1 MISVFVIDDSAVM
14 RQVMS
19 EIINHDRHLK
29 LSGVASDPV
38 LAERKMKL
46 NWPDVIL
53 LDIEMPKMDGIT
65 FLKKIMQERPTPII
79 ICSTLA
85 QKNTSTAM
93 EALSSGAVDVIA
105 KPTAGLNDFLH
116 SSGITEIVE
125 SIKAAGKARVKSMS
139 YTSSTCIRENYTA
152 DKILP
157 VAPSTSSIK
166 TQKIIAI
173 GASTGGT
180 DAIQTLLGLIPQN
193 YPPIVIVQHMPE
205 KFTHAFATRLN
216 QVSVHDVK
224 EAQTGDKL
232 TLGKVFIAPGGK
244 HLLVNRQGTDYYLE
258 VKDGPLVSRHKPSVD
273 VLFRSVAQ
281 SAGKNAIGIILT
293 GMGDD
298 GANGMLEMKKQ
309 GAINFAESESSCVV
323 FGMPKEAIARGGVD
337 KVYSLHNIPYQL
349 QKVLS

>member
-1 MISVFVIDDSAVM
+1 
-14 RQVMS
+14 
-19 EIINHDRHLK
+19 
-29 LSGVASDPV
+29 
-38 LAERKMKL
+38 
-46 NWPDVIL
+46 
-53 LDIEMPKMDGIT
+53 
-65 FLKKIMQERPTPII
+65 
-79 ICSTLA
+79 
-85 QKNTSTAM
+85 
-93 EALSSGAVDVIA
+93 
-105 KPTAGLNDFLH
+105 
-116 SSGITEIVE
+116 
-125 SIKAAGKARVKSMS
+125 
-139 YTSSTCIRENYTA
+139 
-152 DKILP
+152 
-157 VAPSTSSIK
+157 
-166 TQKIIAI
+166 
-173 GASTGGT
+173 
-180 DAIQTLLGLIPQN
+180 
-193 YPPIVIVQHMPE
+193 MPE

-232 TLGKVFIAPGGK
+232 ISGKVFIAPGGR
-244 HLLVNRQGTDYYLE
+244 HLLINRQGTDYYLE

>member
-1 MISVFVIDDSAVM
+1 
-14 RQVMS
+14 
-19 EIINHDRHLK
+19 
-29 LSGVASDPV
+29 
-38 LAERKMKL
+38 
-46 NWPDVIL
+46 
-53 LDIEMPKMDGIT
+53 MDGIT

-105 KPTAGLNDFLH
+105 KPTAGLSDFLH

-125 SIKAAGKARVKSMS
+125 SIKAAGKAKVKAMS
-139 YTSSTCIRENYTA
+139 YTISTSIRENNTA

-157 VAPSTSSIK
+157 VTHSTSSIK

-180 DAIQTLLGLIPQN
+180 DAIQTLLSLIPKN

-232 TLGKVFIAPGGK
+232 ISGKVFIAPGGR